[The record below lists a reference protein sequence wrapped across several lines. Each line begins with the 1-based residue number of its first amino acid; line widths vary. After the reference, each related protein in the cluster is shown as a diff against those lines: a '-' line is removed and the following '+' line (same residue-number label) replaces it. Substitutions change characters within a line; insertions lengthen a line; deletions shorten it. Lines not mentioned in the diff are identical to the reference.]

1 MNARTLDLPQ
11 SDDTG
16 FQFPRPTEKSR
27 ARVRW
32 HHDFRAHSSA
42 NIDAWKG
49 YLPDDC
55 VAAMIKMG
63 WDRTT

>member
-1 MNARTLDLPQ
+1 MNAQALDCTESTDGEFLWPVMREK
-11 SDDTG
+11 
-16 FQFPRPTEKSR
+16 PRP
-27 ARVRW
+27 RVRR
-32 HHDFRAHSSA
+32 HFDFLAHSAA
-42 NIDAWKG
+42 NIDSWKS

>member
-1 MNARTLDLPQ
+1 MNARTLDLPL
-11 SDDTG
+11 SDATD
-16 FQFPRPTEKSR
+16 FQFPNPSEKSR
-27 ARVRW
+27 TRVRW
-32 HHDFRAHSSA
+32 HYDFRAHSTA
-42 NIDAWKG
+42 NIELWKD